1 MLGASTTSDTP
12 LPTTLMLHSS
22 GTGPRQFKAFE
33 SRIKGRLVC
42 PDLRARWPQAD
53 KSWRSDAD
61 LEKVLKEVDQS
72 NGPLDI
78 VGHSYGG
85 VLGMRVAL
93 ARPERARKIWVH
105 EPVLWGCYRAL
116 ATPQEVQDFNALVAP
131 FISWERSGTRDWM
144 MEFVDFWSG
153 PGTFESLPEPAQAD
167 LVAQSHKLF
176 AQVVGLLAD
185 DTGPEL
191 WAKMP
196 PFTVSV
202 GRTAPLPQ
210 RRSMSL
216 LASALPQATLVE
228 LPGGH
233 MGPVTHPL
241 AFARAVKT
249 ALHA

>member
-1 MLGASTTSDTP
+1 M
-12 LPTTLMLHSS
+12 TTLMLHSS

-33 SRIKGRLVC
+33 SRIQGTLLR
-42 PDLRARWPQAD
+42 PDLRAYWTQPD
-53 KSWRSDAD
+53 PSWRSDQD
-61 LEKVLKEVDQS
+61 LAKVLAEVDQTQ
-72 NGPLDI
+72 GPLDI

-85 VLGMRVAL
+85 VLAMRVAL
-93 ARPERARKIWVH
+93 ARPERARRIWVH
-105 EPVLWGCYRAL
+105 EPVLWGCYRTL
-116 ATPQEVQDFNALVAP
+116 ATAREAQDFDALVAP
-131 FISWERSGTRDWM
+131 FIPWERSGSRQWV

-153 PGTFESLPEPAQAD
+153 PGTFQRLPEPAQQD

-191 WAKMP
+191 WQAMP

-202 GRTAPLPQ
+202 GREAPLPQ

-216 LASALPQATLVE
+216 LASALPQVRLVE

-241 AFARAVKT
+241 AFARAVK
-249 ALHA
+249 AELDRPQS

>member
-1 MLGASTTSDTP
+1 
-12 LPTTLMLHSS
+12 MLHSS

-33 SRIKGRLVC
+33 SRIQGTLLR
-42 PDLRARWPQAD
+42 PDLRERWPGPDRGWSSQQ
-53 KSWRSDAD
+53 D
-61 LEKVLKEVDQS
+61 LDKVLTQVDQTQ
-72 NGPLDI
+72 GPLHI

-93 ARPERARKIWVH
+93 ARPERTRRIWVH

-116 ATPQEVQDFNALVAP
+116 ATPEEVQGFDALVAP
-131 FISWERSGTRDWM
+131 FIPWERSGTAAWM
-144 MEFVDFWSG
+144 QEFVDFWSG
-153 PGTFESLPEPAQAD
+153 PGTFQALPEPAQAD
-167 LVAQSHKLF
+167 LVSQSHKLF

-191 WAKMP
+191 WRNMP
-196 PFTVSV
+196 SFTVSV
-202 GRTAPLPQ
+202 GREAPLPQ

-216 LASALPQATLVE
+216 LSSALPQMTLVE

-241 AFARAVKT
+241 AFARAVK
-249 ALHA
+249 AELDRP

>member
-1 MLGASTTSDTP
+1 
-12 LPTTLMLHSS
+12 MLHSS

-33 SRIKGRLVC
+33 SRIKGSLIR

-53 KSWRSDAD
+53 RSWTSDED
-61 LEKVLKEVDQS
+61 LNAVLEEVDQS
-72 NGPLDI
+72 QGPLDI

-93 ARPERARKIWVH
+93 ARPERTRRVWVH

-116 ATPQEVQDFNALVAP
+116 ATEREVQDFDALVEP
-131 FISWERSGTRDWM
+131 FIHWERSGTKDWVA
-144 MEFVDFWSG
+144 EFVNFWSG
-153 PGTFESLPEPAQAD
+153 PGTFQALPEPAQAD

-185 DTGPEL
+185 DTGPER
-191 WAKMP
+191 WTQMP

-202 GRTAPLPQ
+202 GREAPLPQ

-216 LASALPQATLVE
+216 LATALPQVNLVE

-241 AFARAVKT
+241 AFARAVKDELDR
-249 ALHA
+249 A

>member
-1 MLGASTTSDTP
+1 M
-12 LPTTLMLHSS
+12 TTLMLHSS

-33 SRIKGRLVC
+33 SRIKGTLIR

-53 KSWRSDAD
+53 KSWSSDQD
-61 LEKVLKEVDQS
+61 LEKVLEEVDQS
-72 NGPLDI
+72 QGPLDI
-78 VGHSYGG
+78 VGHSYGC

-93 ARPERARKIWVH
+93 ARPERTRKIWVH

-116 ATPQEVQDFNALVAP
+116 ATPKEVHNFDALVAP
-131 FISWERSGTRDWM
+131 FIPWERSGTRDWM
-144 MEFVDFWSG
+144 LEFVNFWSG
-153 PGTFESLPEPAQAD
+153 PGTFEALPEPAQAD

-185 DTGPEL
+185 DTGPQI
-191 WAKMP
+191 WAPLP
-196 PFTVSV
+196 PFTVSI

-216 LASALPQATLVE
+216 LTSALPQATLVE

-233 MGPVTHPL
+233 MGPVSHPL

-249 ALHA
+249 ALDA